1 MFNTSRIKFI
11 LIAISLLFAGGVLF
25 YSQTIVS
32 DLREESEQSLI
43 FYTELY
49 ARLAG
54 DTEFSDYGFFF
65 EEIIPRISF
74 PIIITVPETD
84 EINAWKN
91 LNGISDTAD
100 LTTAMEEELLLISQK
115 MDDNNAPVL
124 LTIED
129 QTVGIIHYDDSITI
143 RRLTWLPFIEIL
155 GVILYLPSAIIV
167 VFCL

>member
-11 LIAISLLFAGGVLF
+11 LIAVSLLFAGGVLF

-54 DTEFSDYGFFF
+54 DADFSDYGFFF

-74 PIIITVPETD
+74 PIIITVPGTN

-91 LNGISDTAD
+91 IQNVDDITDMTP
-100 LTTAMEEELLLISQK
+100 ELEAELQNLAQNMDASNLPIPLI
-115 MDDNNAPVL
+115 
-124 LTIED
+124 IE
-129 QTVGIIHYDDSITI
+129 
-143 RRLTWLPFIEIL
+143 
-155 GVILYLPSAIIV
+155 
-167 VFCL
+167 